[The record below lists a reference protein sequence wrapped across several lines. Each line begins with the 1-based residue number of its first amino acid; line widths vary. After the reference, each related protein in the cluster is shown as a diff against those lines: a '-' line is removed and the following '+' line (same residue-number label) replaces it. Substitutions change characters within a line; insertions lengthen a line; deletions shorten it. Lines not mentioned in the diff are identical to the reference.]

1 MSNKQKTPVS
11 RERIIRLTTLAML
24 SALAVVIGLFKFP
37 ILPAAPYLEYD
48 FADVPILIGTAL
60 FGGPAGLA
68 ILFVVSLIQ
77 AFALGGNGIIGFLMH
92 FIASGTL
99 VMVVHFILRK
109 SKSPAR
115 MIAAFVFGTLAMT
128 AVMIPLNYIF
138 TPILFGVDR
147 SFVTSVLVPA
157 IIPFNLI
164 KAGGNSA
171 LAFLLFRVLSG
182 ILKFDDK
189 TSAE

>member
-1 MSNKQKTPVS
+1 MSNSQKTPAS
-11 RERIIRLTTLAML
+11 RERITRLTTLAML

-48 FADVPILIGTAL
+48 FADVPILIGTL
-60 FGGPAGLA
+60 MFGGPAGLA
-68 ILFVVSLIQ
+68 ILFVVSAIQ

-92 FIASGTL
+92 FVASGTL
-99 VMVVHFILRK
+99 VLVVHFITRK
-109 SKSPAR
+109 SKTPGR
-115 MIAAFVFGTLAMT
+115 LVTAFICGTLAMT
-128 AVMIPLNYIF
+128 AMMIPLNYIF

-147 SFVTSVLVPA
+147 GFVTSVLVPA

-171 LAFLLFRVLSG
+171 LAFILYRILSRVLKLDGARS
-182 ILKFDDK
+182 D
-189 TSAE
+189 A

>member
-1 MSNKQKTPVS
+1 MSKEKNVPAS
-11 RERIIRLTTLAML
+11 RKNIVRLTTLAML

-37 ILPAAPYLEYD
+37 ILPAAPYLEFD
-48 FADVPILIGTAL
+48 FADVPILIGTL
-60 FGGPAGLA
+60 MFGGPAGLA
-68 ILFVVSLIQ
+68 ILFVVSAIQ

-99 VMVVHFILRK
+99 VLVVHFICRK
-109 SKSPAR
+109 SKSIPR
-115 MIAAFVFGTLAMT
+115 LIIAFVCGTIAMT

-147 SFVTSVLVPA
+147 GFVTSVLVPA

-171 LAFLLFRVLSG
+171 LAFLLYRVLSR
-182 ILKFDDK
+182 IIKLD
-189 TSAE
+189 